1 MARAA
6 ITFKTSG
13 KYPKTTAY
21 LAKLQRM
28 KMLEILNRY
37 GALGVAALAAATPVD
52 SGETASSW
60 YYTVGAQNGQYW
72 IDFHNRNMA
81 GSIPVVILIH
91 YGHATRN
98 GGYVQG
104 RPFIDKVCQP
114 IFDQILKDVQKEV
127 SKL

>member
-6 ITFKTSG
+6 ITFKTTG
-13 KYPKTTAY
+13 KFPKTTAY
-21 LAKLQRM
+21 LQKLNKM

-37 GALGVAALAAATPVD
+37 GAQGVAALSAATPVD
-52 SGETASSW
+52 TGATAASW
-60 YYTVGAQNGQYW
+60 YYTVGARNGQYW

-81 GSIPVVILIH
+81 GSTPVIILIH

-104 RPFIDKVCQP
+104 RDFINAVCQP

-127 SKL
+127 SRL